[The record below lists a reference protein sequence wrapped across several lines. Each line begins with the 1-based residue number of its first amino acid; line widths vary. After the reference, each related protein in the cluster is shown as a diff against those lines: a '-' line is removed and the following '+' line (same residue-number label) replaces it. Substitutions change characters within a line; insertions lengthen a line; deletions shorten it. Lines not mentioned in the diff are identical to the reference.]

1 MVMPFYWVGPWADPY
16 FTSPARI
23 EGYLFLSLHLIILA
37 FVLYRWR
44 DDFRRLGGK
53 GIFLLL
59 GLVLAAALLSNACK
73 FHPANEDAVLVPASP
88 DLPLL
93 AGLPTLLAA
102 SLLGAGPATLVA
114 LMGGMVRGLFESHLI
129 LRPFEIAVFGLLV
142 GFLIRQDYVG
152 RLFSIL
158 RQPIV
163 ASLLAALLAWTI
175 FFWSFY
181 VYAAGPFLYVFIS
194 SFAAAIGY
202 LPFILL
208 EGLIA
213 GLVVQALLL
222 LFPRL
227 KPVIEAQRTPPYGYS
242 LNRRLLFFVVPLIL
256 AFILALF
263 YVVNVQAIQVATGQT
278 ITQMA
283 RDAQNMATE
292 RIPIFLLYGQATLQG
307 LARNEDLQSESYEV
321 RQDRLEKDGRS
332 SAFFRQLFL
341 LDNNLVLLNIYPE
354 APPEGLTLSSEEVA
368 GIVKIIGGEAASQR
382 TSAYPLPTGD
392 LVISFIERLEDEATG
407 EPRGILVGR
416 SDMGESNPT
425 MRGILAGLQPA
436 TGEGLGFV
444 VDERGYIIAH
454 PDQRVLLSSWTAEG
468 SRLPSSDSF
477 PGEAY
482 QHTAENGETRLIYH
496 MPVIGQPWSVVIM
509 VPYEVVMDLA
519 VEISVPLLIL
529 LALMT
534 LAVTALILLVISH
547 LTRPLQMLAE
557 ASGQIARGDLTA
569 QVKVGGEDEVGRL
582 GAAFEQM
589 RVKLKESF
597 EAIERERGRLKA
609 ILDSTTDAILVTDSR
624 GHLILANPAAEHAF
638 GIKAA
643 EVVTRPLA
651 QAIAN
656 EPLEQLFTQPAGD
669 QEALVEEIPLSDGR
683 ILYAS
688 AATIADGDG
697 RAIGRVAVMRDITA
711 LKELD
716 AMKDEFVATVSHD
729 LRSPLTFM
737 RGYVTMI
744 PTAGD
749 LNEKQ
754 QDFVG
759 RILRGIDQMS
769 ELIDDLLSIGRI
781 EAGVGIEMVPCEVSI
796 LVRMVVAELSGRAEA
811 KNLKLQLELP
821 PTLPLIVGDGALIK
835 RAVANLVDNAI
846 KYTPEGSVT
855 VRVRDR
861 DSYLVVSV
869 SDTGIGIA
877 LADQMRLF
885 EKFYRI
891 KRRDTIR
898 IKGTG
903 LGLAIVKSI
912 AERHNGKAWVESKLG
927 EGSTFHLALPKEQPE
942 RLSAL
947 RHAQDKQQG

>member
-1 MVMPFYWVGPWADPY
+1 MPFYWVGSWADPY
-16 FTSPARI
+16 FSLPVRTG
-23 EGYLFLSLHLIILA
+23 GYLFLSLHLIILA
-37 FVLYRWR
+37 FVLYRWQ
-44 DDFRRLGGK
+44 DDFRRLGCK
-53 GIFLLL
+53 GICLLL
-59 GLVLAAALLSNACK
+59 GLALAAALLSNACK
-73 FHPANEDAVLVPASP
+73 FHPASEDAVLVPARP

-114 LMGGMVRGLFESHLI
+114 FIGGMVRGLFESHLI

-142 GFLIRQDYVG
+142 GFLIRQDYAG

-181 VYAAGPFLYVFIS
+181 VYAAGPFLYVYIN
-194 SFAAAIGY
+194 SFAAATGY

-208 EGLIA
+208 EGLTA
-213 GLVVQALLL
+213 GLIVQALLL

-263 YVVNVQAIQVATGQT
+263 YVVNIRAIQMATGQT
-278 ITQMA
+278 IAQMA
-283 RDAQNMATE
+283 RDAQNMAEE

-307 LARNEDLQSESYEV
+307 LARNEDLQSESEEV

-341 LDNNLVLLNIYPE
+341 LDNDLALLNIYPE
-354 APPEGLTLSSEEVA
+354 SPPEGLTLSKEEVT
-368 GIVKIIGGEAASQR
+368 GIDKIIGGEAAVQR
-382 TSAYPLPTGD
+382 TPAYRLPAGD

-416 SDMGESNPT
+416 ADMGGSNPT

-436 TGEGLGFV
+436 TGQGLGFV

-454 PDQRVLLSSWTAEG
+454 PDQRFLLSSWTVEG
-468 SRLPSSDSF
+468 SRLPSSDSL
-477 PGEAY
+477 PGGAY
-482 QHTAENGETRLIYH
+482 QHTDEKGETRLIYH
-496 MPVIGQPWSVVIM
+496 KGAAGQPWSVVIM

-534 LAVTALILLVISH
+534 LAITALILLVISH
-547 LTRPLQMLAE
+547 LTQPLQMLAE
-557 ASGQIARGDLTA
+557 ASSQIAQGELTT
-569 QVKVGGEDEVGRL
+569 QVKVSGEDEVGRL

-609 ILDSTTDAILVTDSR
+609 ILDSTSDAILVTDSR
-624 GHLILANPAAEHAF
+624 GYLILANPAAEHAF
-638 GIKAA
+638 GIKDA
-643 EVVTRPLA
+643 EAVTRPLT

-656 EPLEQLFTQPAGD
+656 ESLGQLFTRPAGD
-669 QEALVEEIPLSDGR
+669 REAIVEEIPLPDGR
-683 ILYAS
+683 TLYAS
-688 AATIADGDG
+688 AAAITDGDG

-737 RGYVTMI
+737 RGYVDMI
-744 PTAGD
+744 STVGH

-754 QDFVG
+754 YEFVD
-759 RILRGIDQMS
+759 RILRGINQMA
-769 ELIDDLLSIGRI
+769 ELIDDLLDLGRI
-781 EAGVGIEMVPCEVSI
+781 EAGVGIKLASCAVGG
-796 LVRMVVAELSGRAEA
+796 LVRLVVADSLGRAEA

-821 PTLPLIVGDGALIK
+821 STLPPIVGDGALIK

-855 VRVRDR
+855 VRVRER

-877 LADQMRLF
+877 PADQIRLF

-912 AERHNGKAWVESKLG
+912 AEKHNGKAWVESKLG
-927 EGSTFHLALPKEQPE
+927 EGSTFYLALPKEQPE
-942 RLSAL
+942 RL
-947 RHAQDKQQG
+947 

>member
-1 MVMPFYWVGPWADPY
+1 
-16 FTSPARI
+16 
-23 EGYLFLSLHLIILA
+23 
-37 FVLYRWR
+37 
-44 DDFRRLGGK
+44 
-53 GIFLLL
+53 
-59 GLVLAAALLSNACK
+59 
-73 FHPANEDAVLVPASP
+73 
-88 DLPLL
+88 
-93 AGLPTLLAA
+93 GLPTLLAA

-114 LMGGMVRGLFESHLI
+114 FISGMVRGLFESHLI

-142 GFLIRQDYVG
+142 GFLIRQDYAG

-181 VYAAGPFLYVFIS
+181 VYAAGPFLSVFIS
-194 SFAAAIGY
+194 SFAAALGY

-213 GLVVQALLL
+213 GLVVQTVLL

-227 KPVIEAQRTPPYGYS
+227 KPVVEAQRTPPYGYS

-263 YVVNVQAIQVATGQT
+263 YVVNVRAIQVATGQT
-278 ITQMA
+278 IAQMA
-283 RDAQNMATE
+283 RDAQNMAEE
-292 RIPIFLLYGQATLQG
+292 RIPIFLLLYGQARLQG
-307 LARNEDLQSESYEV
+307 LARNEDLQSESDEV
-321 RQDRLEKDGRS
+321 RQNRLEKDGRS

-341 LDNNLVLLNIYPE
+341 LDNNLTLPPINIYPE
-354 APPEGLTLSSEEVA
+354 SPSEGLTLSKEEEA
-368 GIVKIIGGEAASQR
+368 GIDKIIGGEAASHR
-382 TSAYPLPTGD
+382 TPAYRLPAGE

-416 SDMGESNPT
+416 VDMGEGNPT
-425 MRGILAGLQPA
+425 MRGILNGLQPA

-444 VDERGYIIAH
+444 VDERGYVIAH
-454 PDQRVLLSSWTAEG
+454 PDQRFLLSSWTVEG
-468 SRLPSSDSF
+468 SRLPSSDSL

-482 QHTAENGETRLIYH
+482 QHTDENGETRLIYH
-496 MPVIGQPWSVVIM
+496 KGVAGQPWSVVIM

-534 LAVTALILLVISH
+534 LAITALILLVISH

-557 ASGQIARGDLTA
+557 ASSQIAQGDLAA
-569 QVKVGGEDEVGRL
+569 QVKVRGEDEVGRL

-609 ILDSTTDAILVTDSR
+609 ILDSTSDAILVTDSR

-638 GIKAA
+638 GIKDA
-643 EVVTRPLA
+643 EAVTRPLA

-656 EPLEQLFTQPAGD
+656 EPLGQLFTRPAGD
-669 QEALVEEIPLSDGR
+669 REAIVEEVPLPDGR
-683 ILYAS
+683 TLYAS
-688 AATIADGDG
+688 AATITDGDG

-737 RGYVTMI
+737 RGYVDMI
-744 PTAGD
+744 PTVGN

-754 QDFVG
+754 QEFVD
-759 RILRGIDQMS
+759 RILRGIDQMA
-769 ELIDDLLSIGRI
+769 ELIDDLLDIGRI
-781 EAGVGIEMVPCEVSI
+781 EAGVGIELAPCAVGG
-796 LVRMVVAELSGRAEA
+796 LVRVVVAESLGRAEA

-821 PTLPLIVGDGALIK
+821 LTLPPIIGDEALIK

-855 VRVRDR
+855 VRVRER

-877 LADQMRLF
+877 PADQIRLF

-912 AERHNGKAWVESKLG
+912 AERHHGKAWVESKLG
-927 EGSTFHLALPKEQPE
+927 EGSTFYLALPQEQPE
-942 RLSAL
+942 RL
-947 RHAQDKQQG
+947 

>member
-1 MVMPFYWVGPWADPY
+1 MPFYWVGPWAEPY
-16 FTSPARI
+16 FNPPVRI
-23 EGYLFLSLHLIILA
+23 EGYLFLGLYLIVLVL
-37 FVLYRWR
+37 VLYHGRT
-44 DDFRRLGGK
+44 DFRRLGWRGML
-53 GIFLLL
+53 LLL
-59 GLVLAAALLSNACK
+59 GLALTAVGLSSALK
-73 FHPANEDAVLVPASP
+73 FHPPGEEGALVPASP

-102 SLLGAGPATLVA
+102 SLLGTGPATLVA
-114 LMGGMVRGLFESHLI
+114 LLGGMVRGLWGSHL
-129 LRPFEIAVFGLLV
+129 LLQPFELAVFGFLV
-142 GFLIRQDYVG
+142 GFLIRQDYAG
-152 RLFSIL
+152 RLFSVL
-158 RQPIV
+158 RQPLI
-163 ASLLAALLAWTI
+163 AGLLAALLAWTLV
-175 FFWSFY
+175 FWSFY
-181 VYAAGPFLYVFIS
+181 IYTAGPTLYVFIS

-208 EGLIA
+208 ESLLA
-213 GLVVQALLL
+213 GCLVQLFLM
-222 LFPRL
+222 LFPRF
-227 KPVIEAQRTPPYGYS
+227 KPVIQARRTPPYGYS
-242 LNRRLLFFVVPLIL
+242 LNRRLLFFVIPLIL

-263 YVVNVQAIQVATGQT
+263 YVVNVQAIQVATEQT
-278 ITQMA
+278 IVQMA
-283 RDAQNMATE
+283 RDAQNMARE

-307 LARNEDLQSESYEV
+307 LARNEDLHSDNYQV

-341 LDNNLVLLNIYPE
+341 LDNNLTLLNVYPE
-354 APPEGLTLSSEEVA
+354 SLPEGLALSSEEVA
-368 GIVKIIGGEAASQR
+368 SIARILGGEATTQR
-382 TSAYPLPTGD
+382 TSAYRLPTGE
-392 LVISFIERLEDEATG
+392 LVISFIERLQDETTG

-416 SDMGESNPT
+416 ADLGENNPT

-454 PDQRVLLSSWTAEG
+454 PDPSFLLSSWKAEG
-468 SRLPSSDSF
+468 SRLPSSGSL
-477 PGEAY
+477 PGETY
-482 QHTAENGETRLIYH
+482 QYTDENGKTRLIYH
-496 MPVIGQPWSVVIM
+496 TRVLGQPWSVVIV

-519 VEISVPLLIL
+519 VKISVPLLIL

-534 LAVTALILLVISH
+534 LAVTALILSVISH
-547 LTRPLQMLAE
+547 LTRPLQVLAE

-582 GAAFEQM
+582 GMAFEQM
-589 RVKLKESF
+589 RVRLKESF

-609 ILDSTTDAILVTDSR
+609 ILDSTSDAILVTDSR
-624 GHLILANPAAEHAF
+624 GRLILANPAAEQTF
-638 GIKAA
+638 DIKAA
-643 EVVTRPLA
+643 EVVTYPLA
-651 QAIAN
+651 QVIAN
-656 EPLEQLFTQPAGD
+656 EPLVQLLTRPAED
-669 QEALVEEIPLSDGR
+669 RQTVVEEVFLPDGR
-683 ILYAS
+683 TLYAS

-697 RAIGRVAVMRDITA
+697 RTIGRVAVMRDITA

-737 RGYVTMI
+737 RGYATMI
-744 PTAGD
+744 PTIGP

-754 QDFVG
+754 REFVDKIIG
-759 RILRGIDQMS
+759 GIDQMS

-781 EAGVGIEMVPCEVSI
+781 EAGIGIEMAPCEVGN
-796 LVRMVVAELSGRAEA
+796 LVRTVVAELRGQAEA

-821 PTLPLIVGDGALIK
+821 PTLPPIVGDGALIK

-846 KYTPEGSVT
+846 KYTPQGSVT
-855 VRVRDR
+855 VRVREK

-877 LADQMRLF
+877 PADQMRLF

-891 KRRDTIR
+891 KRRDTLR

-927 EGSTFHLALPKEQPE
+927 EGSTFYLALPKEQPE
-942 RLSAL
+942 KA
-947 RHAQDKQQG
+947 

>member
-1 MVMPFYWVGPWADPY
+1 MPYYWMGSWKDPY
-16 FTSPARI
+16 FILPLRT
-23 EGYLFLSLHLIILA
+23 EGYLFLGLHLIVLA

-44 DDFRRLGGK
+44 DDFRRLGGG
-53 GIFLLL
+53 GIFLFG
-59 GLVLAAALLSNACK
+59 GLALAAALLSNAFK
-73 FHPANEDAVLVPASP
+73 FCPAGEDAVLVPARP

-102 SLLGAGPATLVA
+102 SLLGAGPATLIA
-114 LMGGMVRGLFESHLI
+114 FTGGMVRGLFESHLI
-129 LRPFEIAVFGLLV
+129 LRPFETALFGLLV
-142 GFLIRQDYVG
+142 GFLIRQAYAG
-152 RLFSIL
+152 RLFSVL

-163 ASLLAALLAWTI
+163 AGLLAAILAWTI

-181 VYAAGPFLYVFIS
+181 AYAQGSFLYVYIY
-194 SFAAAIGY
+194 SFAAAVGY
-202 LPFILL
+202 LPFTLL

-213 GLVVQALLL
+213 GLVVQTLLL
-222 LFPRL
+222 LWPRL
-227 KPVIEAQRTPPYGYS
+227 KPVIEARRTPPYGYS
-242 LNRRLLFFVVPLIL
+242 LNRRLLFFVLPLIL

-263 YVVNVQAIQVATGQT
+263 YVVNVQAIRVATEQT
-278 ITQMA
+278 TAQMS
-283 RDAQNMATE
+283 RDAQNMAEE
-292 RIPIFLLYGQATLQG
+292 RIPIFFLYGQAALQG
-307 LARNEDLQSESYEV
+307 LAQSEDLRNESYQV

-341 LDNNLVLLNIYPE
+341 LDNNLALLNVYPE
-354 APPEGLTLSSEEVA
+354 SLPEGLALSSEEVA
-368 GIVKIIGGEAASQR
+368 GLVKVTGGEAASQR
-382 TSAYPLPTGD
+382 TPAYRLPTGE
-392 LVISFIERLEDEATG
+392 LVISFIERLEDEVTG

-416 SDMGESNPT
+416 ADMGESNPT
-425 MRGILAGLQPA
+425 MRGVLAGLQPA

-454 PDQRVLLSSWTAEG
+454 PDQRLLLSPWTAEG
-468 SRLPSSDSF
+468 SRLLSSDSL

-482 QHTAENGETRLIYH
+482 QHTDEDGETRLIYH
-496 MPVIGQPWSVVIM
+496 MRVLGQPWAVVII

-519 VEISVPLLIL
+519 VEISGPLLIL

-547 LTRPLQMLAE
+547 LTRPLQVLAE
-557 ASGQIARGDLTA
+557 ASGQIAKGDLTA

-589 RVKLKESF
+589 RVRLKESF

-638 GIKAA
+638 GIRAA
-643 EVVTRPLA
+643 DVVTRPLD

-656 EPLEQLFTQPAGD
+656 EHLEQLFTRPTGD
-669 QEALVEEIPLSDGR
+669 RGAIVEEVPLPDGR

-688 AATIADGDG
+688 AAAIADGDG

-711 LKELD
+711 LKEVD

-737 RGYVTMI
+737 RGYLAML

-749 LNEKQ
+749 LSEKQ
-754 QDFVG
+754 QEFVDK
-759 RILRGIDQMS
+759 IIRGIDQMS
-769 ELIDDLLSIGRI
+769 ELIDDLLDISRI
-781 EAGVGIEMVPCEVSI
+781 EAGVGIDMAPCEVDHVI
-796 LVRMVVAELSGRAEA
+796 KVVVAELRGRAEA

-821 PTLPLIVGDGALIK
+821 PTLPPIVGDEALIK
-835 RAVANLVDNAI
+835 RAVTNLVDNAI

-855 VRVRDR
+855 VRVRER

-869 SDTGIGIA
+869 NDTGIGIA
-877 LADQMRLF
+877 PADQIRLF

-903 LGLAIVKSI
+903 MGLAIVKSI
-912 AERHNGKAWVESKLG
+912 AERHHGKAWVESKLG
-927 EGSTFHLALPKEQPE
+927 EGSTFHLALPKEQPG
-942 RLSAL
+942 RS
-947 RHAQDKQQG
+947 

>member
-1 MVMPFYWVGPWADPY
+1 MPFYWLGSWADPY
-16 FTSPARI
+16 FTLPVRT

-44 DDFRRLGGK
+44 DDFRRLGGR
-53 GIFLLL
+53 GTFLLL
-59 GLVLAAALLSNACK
+59 GLVLATALLSNAFK
-73 FHPANEDAVLVPASP
+73 FHPVSEDAVLVPARP

-102 SLLGAGPATLVA
+102 SLLGASPATLVA
-114 LMGGMVRGLFESHLI
+114 FIGGMVRGLFESHLI

-142 GFLIRQDYVG
+142 GFLIRQDYAG

-181 VYAAGPFLYVFIS
+181 IYAAGPLLSVFIS

-213 GLVVQALLL
+213 GLIVQALLL
-222 LFPRL
+222 FFPRL

-263 YVVNVQAIQVATGQT
+263 YVVTVRATQVATAQT

-283 RDAQNMATE
+283 RDAQNMAEE

-307 LARNEDLQSESYEV
+307 LARNKDLQSESYEV
-321 RQDRLEKDGRS
+321 RQDRLEEDGRS

-341 LDNNLVLLNIYPE
+341 LDNNLALFNIYPE
-354 APPEGLTLSSEEVA
+354 SPPEGLTLSSEELA
-368 GIVKIIGGEAASQR
+368 SMVKMTGGEAASQR
-382 TSAYPLPTGD
+382 TPAHRLPTGD
-392 LVISFIERLEDEATG
+392 LVISFIERLEDEAMG

-416 SDMGESNPT
+416 AVMGEGNPT

-444 VDERGYIIAH
+444 VDGRGYIIAH
-454 PDQRVLLSSWTAEG
+454 PDQRLLLSSWTVEG
-468 SRLPSSDSF
+468 SMLPSSDSF
-477 PGEAY
+477 PGKAY
-482 QHTAENGETRLIYH
+482 QHTDENGETYLIYH
-496 MPVIGQPWSVVIM
+496 TPVLGQPWSVVIM

-534 LAVTALILLVISH
+534 LTVTALILLVISH

-557 ASGQIARGDLTA
+557 ASGQIATGDLTA
-569 QVKVGGEDEVGRL
+569 QVSVGGEDEVGRL

-624 GHLILANPAAEHAF
+624 GHLILANPAAEHTF
-638 GIKAA
+638 GFKASETVA
-643 EVVTRPLA
+643 RPLA
-651 QAIAN
+651 QVIVN
-656 EPLEQLFTQPAGD
+656 ESLEQLFTKPVQGQQAII
-669 QEALVEEIPLSDGR
+669 QEVPLSDGR
-683 ILYAS
+683 TLYAS
-688 AATIADGDG
+688 VATIADGDG

-711 LKELD
+711 LKELE
-716 AMKDEFVATVSHD
+716 AMRDEFVATVSHD

-737 RGYVTMI
+737 RGYVAMI

-754 QDFVG
+754 QEFVA

-769 ELIDDLLSIGRI
+769 ELIDDLLDIGRI
-781 EAGVGIEMVPCEVSI
+781 EAGVGVEMAPCAVGV
-796 LVRMVVAELSGRAEA
+796 LARMVVADSQGRAEA
-811 KNLKLQLELP
+811 KNLKLRLELP
-821 PTLPLIVGDGALIK
+821 PTLSPIIGDEALIK

-855 VRVRDR
+855 VRVTERDN
-861 DSYLVVSV
+861 YLVVSV

-877 LADQMRLF
+877 PADQIRLF

-912 AERHNGKAWVESKLG
+912 VEKHNGKVWVESKLG
-927 EGSTFHLALPKEQPE
+927 EGSTFHLVLPKGQPE
-942 RLSAL
+942 RL
-947 RHAQDKQQG
+947 

>member
-1 MVMPFYWVGPWADPY
+1 MPFYWVGPWADPG
-16 FTSPARI
+16 FAPPVRT

-44 DDFRRLGGK
+44 GDFRRLGAK
-53 GIFLLL
+53 GLLLLL
-59 GLVLAAALLSNACK
+59 GLALAAALLSNALQ
-73 FHPANEDAVLVPASP
+73 FHPPSEKAVLVPARP

-93 AGLPTLLAA
+93 AGLPILLAA
-102 SLLGAGPATLVA
+102 SLLGAGPATIVA
-114 LMGGMVRGLFESHLI
+114 LIGGMVRGLFESHLI
-129 LRPFEIAVFGLLV
+129 LRPFEIAVFGFLV
-142 GFLIRQDYVG
+142 GFLIRQDYAG
-152 RLFSIL
+152 RFFSIL
-158 RQPIV
+158 RQPLI

-181 VYAAGPFLYVFIS
+181 VYAAGPSLYVYIN

-213 GLVVQALLL
+213 GLLVQALLL

-227 KPVIEAQRTPPYGYS
+227 KPAIEAQRTPPYGYS

-263 YVVNVQAIQVATGQT
+263 YVVNVKATQVATGQT
-278 ITQMA
+278 IAQMA
-283 RDAQNMATE
+283 RDAQNMAEE

-307 LARNEDLQSESYEV
+307 LARNEDLRSESYEA
-321 RQDRLEKDGRS
+321 RQNRLEKDGRS

-341 LDNNLVLLNIYPE
+341 LDNNLALLNVYPE
-354 APPEGLTLSSEEVA
+354 SPPEGLALSSEEVA
-368 GIVKIIGGEAASQR
+368 SIAKILGGEAASQR
-382 TSAYPLPTGD
+382 TPAYRLPTGD

-407 EPRGILVGR
+407 EPRGLLVGR
-416 SDMGESNPT
+416 ADMGESNPT

-436 TGEGLGFV
+436 AGEGLGFV

-454 PDQRVLLSSWTAEG
+454 PDPRLLLSSWTVEG
-468 SRLPSSDSF
+468 SRLPSSDSL

-496 MPVIGQPWSVVIM
+496 RRVAGQPWSVVIM

-519 VEISVPLLIL
+519 VKISVPLLIL

-557 ASGQIARGDLTA
+557 ASGQIASGELTA

-589 RVKLKESF
+589 RVRLKESF

-624 GHLILANPAAEHAF
+624 GHLILANPAAEQAF
-638 GIKAA
+638 GIKAT
-643 EVVTRPLA
+643 EVVTHPPLA

-656 EPLEQLFTQPAGD
+656 EHLEQLFTRLAGD
-669 QEALVEEIPLSDGR
+669 REAIVEEIPLPDGR
-683 ILYAS
+683 TLYAS

-737 RGYVTMI
+737 RGYATMI
-744 PTAGD
+744 PIIGG

-754 QDFVG
+754 REFVDKIIG
-759 RILRGIDQMS
+759 GIDQMS
-769 ELIDDLLSIGRI
+769 ELIDDLLSIGQI
-781 EAGVGIEMVPCEVSI
+781 EAGIGIEMAPCEVGS
-796 LVRMVVAELSGRAEA
+796 LVRTVVAELSGLAEA
-811 KNLKLQLELP
+811 KNLKLQVELP
-821 PTLPLIVGDGALIK
+821 PNLPPIVGDGALLK
-835 RAVANLVDNAI
+835 RAVSNLVDNAI
-846 KYTPEGSVT
+846 KYTSEGSVT
-855 VRVRDR
+855 VRVRER
-861 DSYLVVSV
+861 DSFLVVSV

-877 LADQMRLF
+877 PADQIRLF

-942 RLSAL
+942 RS
-947 RHAQDKQQG
+947 

>member
-1 MVMPFYWVGPWADPY
+1 PWADPY
-16 FTSPARI
+16 FTSPVRT

-73 FHPANEDAVLVPASP
+73 FHPTNEDAVLVPARP

-114 LMGGMVRGLFESHLI
+114 FIGGMVRGLFESHLI

-142 GFLIRQDYVG
+142 GFLIRQDYAG

-181 VYAAGPFLYVFIS
+181 VYAAGPFLSVFIS

-283 RDAQNMATE
+283 RDAQNMAEE

-307 LARNEDLQSESYEV
+307 LARNEDLRSESYEV

-341 LDNNLVLLNIYPE
+341 LDNNLALLNIYPE
-354 APPEGLTLSSEEVA
+354 SPPEGLTLSSEEVA

-382 TSAYPLPTGD
+382 TSAYRLPTGD

-416 SDMGESNPT
+416 ADMGESNPT

-454 PDQRVLLSSWTAEG
+454 PDPGVLLSSWTVEG

-482 QHTAENGETRLIYH
+482 QHTDENGETHLIYH
-496 MPVIGQPWSVVIM
+496 MPVLGQPWSVVIM

-569 QVKVGGEDEVGRL
+569 QVKV
-582 GAAFEQM
+582 
-589 RVKLKESF
+589 
-597 EAIERERGRLKA
+597 
-609 ILDSTTDAILVTDSR
+609 
-624 GHLILANPAAEHAF
+624 
-638 GIKAA
+638 
-643 EVVTRPLA
+643 
-651 QAIAN
+651 
-656 EPLEQLFTQPAGD
+656 
-669 QEALVEEIPLSDGR
+669 
-683 ILYAS
+683 
-688 AATIADGDG
+688 
-697 RAIGRVAVMRDITA
+697 
-711 LKELD
+711 
-716 AMKDEFVATVSHD
+716 
-729 LRSPLTFM
+729 
-737 RGYVTMI
+737 
-744 PTAGD
+744 
-749 LNEKQ
+749 
-754 QDFVG
+754 
-759 RILRGIDQMS
+759 
-769 ELIDDLLSIGRI
+769 
-781 EAGVGIEMVPCEVSI
+781 
-796 LVRMVVAELSGRAEA
+796 
-811 KNLKLQLELP
+811 
-821 PTLPLIVGDGALIK
+821 
-835 RAVANLVDNAI
+835 
-846 KYTPEGSVT
+846 
-855 VRVRDR
+855 
-861 DSYLVVSV
+861 
-869 SDTGIGIA
+869 
-877 LADQMRLF
+877 
-885 EKFYRI
+885 
-891 KRRDTIR
+891 
-898 IKGTG
+898 
-903 LGLAIVKSI
+903 
-912 AERHNGKAWVESKLG
+912 
-927 EGSTFHLALPKEQPE
+927 
-942 RLSAL
+942 
-947 RHAQDKQQG
+947 

>member
-1 MVMPFYWVGPWADPY
+1 MPFHWVGSWADPY
-16 FTSPARI
+16 FTSPVRT

-44 DDFRRLGGK
+44 NDFLRLGCK

-59 GLVLAAALLSNACK
+59 GLFLAAALLSNALK
-73 FHPANEDAVLVPASP
+73 FHPASEDAVLVPARP

-114 LMGGMVRGLFESHLI
+114 FIGGMVRGLFESHLI

-142 GFLIRQDYVG
+142 GFLIRQDYAG

-181 VYAAGPFLYVFIS
+181 VYAAGPFLHVFIS

-213 GLVVQALLL
+213 GLVVQAWLS

-227 KPVIEAQRTPPYGYS
+227 KPVVEAQRTPPYGYS

-263 YVVNVQAIQVATGQT
+263 YVINVKAIQVATGQ
-278 ITQMA
+278 IIAQMA
-283 RDAQNMATE
+283 RDAQNMAKE
-292 RIPIFLLYGQATLQG
+292 RIPIFLLSGQATLQG
-307 LARNEDLQSESYEV
+307 LARSEDLQSESYEV
-321 RQDRLEKDGRS
+321 RQNRLEKDGRS

-341 LDNNLVLLNIYPE
+341 LDNNLTLLNIYPE
-354 APPEGLTLSSEEVA
+354 SPPEEFTPSSEEVA
-368 GIVKIIGGEAASQR
+368 SIIKMTGGEAASQR
-382 TSAYPLPTGD
+382 TPAHRLPTGD

-407 EPRGILVGR
+407 EPRGILMGR
-416 SDMGESNPT
+416 ADMGENNPAL
-425 MRGILAGLQPA
+425 RGILAALQPA
-436 TGEGLGFV
+436 TGEGFGFV
-444 VDERGYIIAH
+444 VDEQGYIIAH
-454 PDQRVLLSSWTAEG
+454 PDQRLLLSPWTVEG
-468 SRLPSSDSF
+468 SRLPSSDSL

-482 QHTAENGETRLIYH
+482 QHTDENGETRLIYH
-496 MPVIGQPWSVVIM
+496 MGVAGQPWSVVIM

-519 VEISVPLLIL
+519 VEISVPLLVL
-529 LALMT
+529 LGLMT
-534 LAVTALILLVISH
+534 LAVTALILLAISH
-547 LTRPLQMLAE
+547 LTRPLQVLAE
-557 ASGQIARGDLTA
+557 ASGQIAQGDLTA
-569 QVKVGGEDEVGRL
+569 QVKVDGEDEVGQL

-589 RVKLKESF
+589 RVRLKESF
-597 EAIERERGRLKA
+597 EAVERERGRLKA

-624 GHLILANPAAEHAF
+624 GHLILANPAAEHTF
-638 GIKAA
+638 GFRASEA
-643 EVVTRPLA
+643 VARPLA
-651 QAIAN
+651 QVIVN
-656 EPLEQLFTQPAGD
+656 ESLEQLFTKPVQG
-669 QEALVEEIPLSDGR
+669 QEAVIEEVPLSDGR
-683 ILYAS
+683 TLYAS
-688 AATIADGDG
+688 AATITDGDG

-749 LNEKQ
+749 LSEKQ
-754 QDFVG
+754 QEFVDK
-759 RILRGIDQMS
+759 ILRGVDQMS
-769 ELIDDLLSIGRI
+769 ELIDDLLDIGRI
-781 EAGVGIEMVPCEVSI
+781 EAGVGIEMALCEVGI
-796 LVRMVVAELSGRAEA
+796 LVRMVMVELSGRAEA
-811 KNLKLQLELP
+811 KNLRLRLELP
-821 PTLPLIVGDGALIK
+821 PTLPPITGDEALIK

-855 VRVRDR
+855 VRVRER

-877 LADQMRLF
+877 PPDQLRLF

-912 AERHNGKAWVESKLG
+912 AERHNGKVWVESKLG
-927 EGSTFHLALPKEQPE
+927 EGSTFHLALPIEQPE
-942 RLSAL
+942 RA
-947 RHAQDKQQG
+947 

>member
-1 MVMPFYWVGPWADPY
+1 MPYYWMGSWKDPY
-16 FTSPARI
+16 FTLPPRT

-44 DDFRRLGGK
+44 EDFRRLGGR
-53 GIFLLL
+53 GIFLFL
-59 GLVLAAALLSNACK
+59 GLALAAALLSNACK
-73 FHPANEDAVLVPASP
+73 FHPASEDAVLVPARP

-93 AGLPTLLAA
+93 AGVPTLLAA

-114 LMGGMVRGLFESHLI
+114 FVGGMVRGLFESHLI

-142 GFLIRQDYVG
+142 GFLIRQDYAG
-152 RLFSIL
+152 RLFSTL
-158 RQPIV
+158 RQPLV

-181 VYAAGPFLYVFIS
+181 VYAAGSFLYVYID
-194 SFAAAIGY
+194 SFAAALGY
-202 LPFILL
+202 LPFTLL

-213 GLVVQALLL
+213 GLVVQTLLL
-222 LFPRL
+222 LFPKL
-227 KPVIEAQRTPPYGYS
+227 KPVIEARRTPPYGYS
-242 LNRRLLFFVVPLIL
+242 LNRRLLFFVLPLIL

-263 YVVNVQAIQVATGQT
+263 YVVNVQAIRVATDQT
-278 ITQMA
+278 IVQMA
-283 RDAQNMATE
+283 RDAQNMAEE
-292 RIPIFLLYGQATLQG
+292 RIPFFLLYGQATLQG
-307 LARNEDLQSESYEV
+307 VARNQDLQSESYQV

-341 LDNNLVLLNIYPE
+341 LDNNLALLNVYPE
-354 APPEGLTLSSEEVA
+354 SSPEGPSLSSEEVA
-368 GIVKIIGGEAASQR
+368 GLVKVTGGEATSQR
-382 TSAYPLPTGD
+382 TLAYRLPTGD

-416 SDMGESNPT
+416 ADMGESNPT
-425 MRGILAGLQPA
+425 MRSILTGLQPA
-436 TGEGLGFV
+436 TGGGLGFV

-454 PDQRVLLSSWTAEG
+454 PDQRLLLSPWTAEG
-468 SRLPSSDSF
+468 SRLPSSDSL
-477 PGEAY
+477 PGEVY
-482 QHTAENGETRLIYH
+482 QHTDKGGETRLICH
-496 MPVIGQPWSVVIM
+496 IRVLGQPWTVVIM
-509 VPYEVVMDLA
+509 VPYQVVMDLA
-519 VEISVPLLIL
+519 VKISGPLLIL
-529 LALMT
+529 LGLMT

-547 LTRPLQMLAE
+547 LTRPLQVLAE

-569 QVKVGGEDEVGRL
+569 QVRVDGEDEVGRL

-589 RVKLKESF
+589 RVRLKESF

-638 GIKAA
+638 GIRATDA
-643 EVVTRPLA
+643 VTRPLA

-656 EPLEQLFTQPAGD
+656 EHLEQLFTRPAGNR
-669 QEALVEEIPLSDGR
+669 EAIVEEVSLSDGR
-683 ILYAS
+683 TLYAS
-688 AATIADGDG
+688 AATITDGDG
-697 RAIGRVAVMRDITA
+697 RATGRVAVMRDITA
-711 LKELD
+711 LKEVD

-737 RGYVTMI
+737 RGYVAMI

-749 LNEKQ
+749 LSGKQ
-754 QDFVG
+754 REFVDK
-759 RILRGIDQMS
+759 IIKGIDQMS
-769 ELIDDLLSIGRI
+769 ELIDDLLDIGRI
-781 EAGVGIEMVPCEVSI
+781 EAGVGIEMAPCE
-796 LVRMVVAELSGRAEA
+796 LGNLTRMVVMELRGRAEA

-821 PTLPLIVGDGALIK
+821 PTLPPIVGDEALIK

-855 VRVRDR
+855 MRVRER

-877 LADQMRLF
+877 PADQMRLF

-912 AERHNGKAWVESKLG
+912 AERHHGKVWVESKLG
-927 EGSTFHLALPKEQPE
+927 EGSTFHLALPKEQPG
-942 RLSAL
+942 RS
-947 RHAQDKQQG
+947 

>member
-1 MVMPFYWVGPWADPY
+1 LGLY
-16 FTSPARI
+16 
-23 EGYLFLSLHLIILA
+23 LIILA

-44 DDFRRLGGK
+44 NDFLRLGGK

-59 GLVLAAALLSNACK
+59 ALILAAVLLSNAFK
-73 FHPANEDAVLVPASP
+73 FHSTSEGAVRVPARP

-114 LMGGMVRGLFESHLI
+114 FVSGMVRGLFESHLI

-142 GFLIRQDYVG
+142 GFLIRQDYAG

-181 VYAAGPFLYVFIS
+181 VYAAGPFLPVFIS
-194 SFAAAIGY
+194 SFAAALGY

-208 EGLIA
+208 ESLIA

-222 LFPRL
+222 LFPSL
-227 KPVIEAQRTPPYGYS
+227 TPVIKAQRTPPYGYS
-242 LNRRLLFFVVPLIL
+242 LNRRLLFFIVPLIL
-256 AFILALF
+256 AFILTLF
-263 YVVNVQAIQVATGQT
+263 YVVNVRAIQMATGQT
-278 ITQMA
+278 IAQMA
-283 RDAQNMATE
+283 RDAQNMAEE

-307 LARNEDLQSESYEV
+307 LARNEDLQSGDYEV
-321 RQDRLEKDGRS
+321 RQNRLEKDGRS

-341 LDNNLVLLNIYPE
+341 LDNSLALLNVYPE
-354 APPEGLTLSSEEVA
+354 SPPEGLALSSEEVA
-368 GIVKIIGGEAASQR
+368 IISKMTGGEAALQR
-382 TSAYPLPTGD
+382 TPAYRLPTGD

-407 EPRGILVGR
+407 APRGILVGR
-416 SDMGESNPT
+416 ADMGESNPT

-436 TGEGLGFV
+436 MGEGLGFV

-454 PDQRVLLSSWTAEG
+454 PDPKVLLSSWAVKG

-477 PGEAY
+477 PGEAHR
-482 QHTAENGETRLIYH
+482 HTDENGETRLIYH
-496 MPVIGQPWSVVIM
+496 MRVLGQPWSVVIM
-509 VPYEVVMDLA
+509 IPYEVVIDLA

-547 LTRPLQMLAE
+547 LTRPLQALAE
-557 ASGQIARGDLTA
+557 ASGRIAQGHLAASVD
-569 QVKVGGEDEVGRL
+569 VGGEDEVGRL

-609 ILDSTTDAILVTDSR
+609 ILDSTTDAILVTDR
-624 GHLILANPAAEHAF
+624 QGHLILANPAAEHAF
-638 GIKAA
+638 GIRDA
-643 EVVTRPLA
+643 EAVTRPLA
-651 QAIAN
+651 QAVSN
-656 EPLEQLFTQPAGD
+656 ESLEQLFTRPTGNR
-669 QEALVEEIPLSDGR
+669 EAIVEEIPLPDGR
-683 ILYAS
+683 TLYAS
-688 AATIADGDG
+688 AATITDGDG

-737 RGYVTMI
+737 RGYVDMI

-754 QDFVG
+754 QEFVV
-759 RILRGIDQMS
+759 RIVRGIDQMA
-769 ELIDDLLSIGRI
+769 ELIDDLLDIGRI
-781 EAGVGIEMVPCEVSI
+781 EAGVGIEMAPCAVGSLAKI
-796 LVRMVVAELSGRAEA
+796 VVAESLDRAKA
-811 KNLKLQLELP
+811 KNLKLRLELP
-821 PTLPLIVGDGALIK
+821 PTLPPIIGDEALIK
-835 RAVANLVDNAI
+835 RAMANLVDNAI

-855 VRVRDR
+855 VRVREA

-877 LADQMRLF
+877 PADRMRLF
-885 EKFYRI
+885 EKFYRV

-912 AERHNGKAWVESKLG
+912 IERHNGKTWVESKLG
-927 EGSTFHLALPKEQPE
+927 EGSTFHLALPKEQ
-942 RLSAL
+942 LGHL
-947 RHAQDKQQG
+947 

>member
-1 MVMPFYWVGPWADPY
+1 MPFYWVGPWADPY
-16 FTSPARI
+16 FTLPVRT
-23 EGYLFLSLHLIILA
+23 EWYLFLSLHLIILA

-44 DDFRRLGGK
+44 GDFRRLGGK

-73 FHPANEDAVLVPASP
+73 FHPTSEDAVLVPARP

-114 LMGGMVRGLFESHLI
+114 FIGGMVRGLFENHLI

-142 GFLIRQDYVG
+142 GFLIRQDYAG

-181 VYAAGPFLYVFIS
+181 VYAAGPFLSVFIS
-194 SFAAAIGY
+194 SFAAALGY

-222 LFPRL
+222 LLPRL
-227 KPVIEAQRTPPYGYS
+227 KPVVEAQQTPPYGYS

-263 YVVNVQAIQVATGQT
+263 YVVNVKAIQVATGQ
-278 ITQMA
+278 ITAQMA
-283 RDAQNMATE
+283 RDAQNMAEE

-307 LARNEDLQSESYEV
+307 LARSEDLQSESYQV

-341 LDNNLVLLNIYPE
+341 LDNNLALLNIYPE
-354 APPEGLTLSSEEVA
+354 SPPEGLTLSSEEVA
-368 GIVKIIGGEAASQR
+368 GIVKMTGGEAASQR
-382 TSAYPLPTGD
+382 TPAYRLPMGD

-416 SDMGESNPT
+416 ADMGESNPT

-436 TGEGLGFV
+436 AGEGLGFV

-454 PDQRVLLSSWTAEG
+454 PDQGVLLSSWMVEG
-468 SRLPSSDSF
+468 SRLPSSDSL

-482 QHTAENGETRLIYH
+482 QHTDENGETRLIYH
-496 MPVIGQPWSVVIM
+496 MPVLGQPWSVVIM

-519 VEISVPLLIL
+519 VEISVPLLIF

-547 LTRPLQMLAE
+547 LTRPLQVLAE
-557 ASGQIARGDLTA
+557 ASSQIARGDLTA
-569 QVKVGGEDEVGRL
+569 QVKVGGEDEVGQL

-589 RVKLKESF
+589 RVRLKESF

-624 GHLILANPAAEHAF
+624 GHLMLANPAAEHAF
-638 GIKAA
+638 GIKTADA
-643 EVVTRPLA
+643 VTRPLA

-656 EPLEQLFTQPAGD
+656 EPLEQLFTRPAGD
-669 QEALVEEIPLSDGR
+669 REAIVEEIPLPDGR

-688 AATIADGDG
+688 AATIADSDG

-744 PTAGD
+744 STAGD

-754 QDFVG
+754 QEFVDK
-759 RILRGIDQMS
+759 IIRGVDQMS
-769 ELIDDLLSIGRI
+769 ELIDDLLDIGRI
-781 EAGVGIEMVPCEVSI
+781 EAGVGIEMAPCEMSS

-855 VRVRDR
+855 VRVRER

-877 LADQMRLF
+877 PADQMRLF

-927 EGSTFHLALPKEQPE
+927 KGSTFHLALPKEQPG
-942 RLSAL
+942 RS
-947 RHAQDKQQG
+947 

>member
-1 MVMPFYWVGPWADPY
+1 MPFYWVGPWADPY
-16 FTSPARI
+16 FTLPVRT
-23 EGYLFLSLHLIILA
+23 EWYLFLSLHLIILA

-44 DDFRRLGGK
+44 GDFLRLGGK

-73 FHPANEDAVLVPASP
+73 FHPTSEDAVLVPARP

-114 LMGGMVRGLFESHLI
+114 FIGGMVRGLFESHLV
-129 LRPFEIAVFGLLV
+129 LRPFEIAIFGLLV
-142 GFLIRQDYVG
+142 GFLIRQDYAG
-152 RLFSIL
+152 RLFSML

-181 VYAAGPFLYVFIS
+181 VYAAGPFLSVFIS
-194 SFAAAIGY
+194 SFAAALGY

-213 GLVVQALLL
+213 GLVVQALLS

-227 KPVIEAQRTPPYGYS
+227 RPVVGAQRTPPYGYS
-242 LNRRLLFFVVPLIL
+242 LNRHLLFFVAPLIL

-263 YVVNVQAIQVATGQT
+263 YVVNVRAMQVATAQT

-283 RDAQNMATE
+283 RDAQNMAEE

-307 LARNEDLQSESYEV
+307 LARSEDLQSESYEV

-341 LDNNLVLLNIYPE
+341 LDNNLALLNIYPE
-354 APPEGLTLSSEEVA
+354 SPPEGLTLSSEEVA
-368 GIVKIIGGEAASQR
+368 SVVKMTGGEAASQR
-382 TSAYPLPTGD
+382 TPAYRLPTGD

-407 EPRGILVGR
+407 ESRGILVGR
-416 SDMGESNPT
+416 AAMGEGNPT

-436 TGEGLGFV
+436 TGGGLGFV

-454 PDQRVLLSSWTAEG
+454 PDQRLLLSSWMAEG
-468 SRLPSSDSF
+468 SRLSSSDSL

-482 QHTAENGETRLIYH
+482 QHTDENGETRLIYH
-496 MPVIGQPWSVVIM
+496 MPVLGQPWSVVIM

-529 LALMT
+529 LALMS

-547 LTRPLQMLAE
+547 LTRPLQTLAE
-557 ASGQIARGDLTA
+557 ASGQIAQGDLTA
-569 QVKVGGEDEVGRL
+569 QVNVRGEDEVGRL

-609 ILDSTTDAILVTDSR
+609 ILDSTTDAILVTDSQS
-624 GHLILANPAAEHAF
+624 HLILANPAAEHAF

-643 EVVTRPLA
+643 EAVTRPLA

-656 EPLEQLFTQPAGD
+656 EPLEQLFNRPAED
-669 QEALVEEIPLSDGR
+669 REALVEEIPLPDER

-688 AATIADGDG
+688 VATIADGDG
-697 RAIGRVAVMRDITA
+697 QAIGRVAVMRDITA

-737 RGYVTMI
+737 HGYVTMI
-744 PTAGD
+744 PAAGD

-754 QDFVG
+754 QEFVD
-759 RILRGIDQMS
+759 RIIRGIHQMS
-769 ELIDDLLSIGRI
+769 ELIDDLLDIGRI
-781 EAGVGIEMVPCEVSI
+781 EAGVGIEMAPCKMSS
-796 LVRMVVAELSGRAEA
+796 LVGMVVAELSGRAEA

-835 RAVANLVDNAI
+835 RAVFNLVDNAI

-855 VRVRDR
+855 VRVRER

-877 LADQMRLF
+877 PADQIRLF

-912 AERHNGKAWVESKLG
+912 AERHNGKVWVESKLG
-927 EGSTFHLALPKEQPE
+927 EGSTFHLVLPKEQPE
-942 RLSAL
+942 RS
-947 RHAQDKQQG
+947 

>member
-1 MVMPFYWVGPWADPY
+1 MPFYWMGPWADPY
-16 FTSPARI
+16 FIPPVRT
-23 EGYLFLSLHLIILA
+23 EGYLFLSLHLLILS

-44 DDFRRLGGK
+44 HDFRRLGCRGV
-53 GIFLLL
+53 FLLL
-59 GLVLAAALLSNACK
+59 GLVLAAALLGNACK
-73 FHPANEDAVLVPASP
+73 FHPTSEDAVWVPARP

-114 LMGGMVRGLFESHLI
+114 FIGGMVRGLFESHLI
-129 LRPFEIAVFGLLV
+129 LRPFEMAVFGLLV
-142 GFLIRQDYVG
+142 GFLIRQDYAG

-181 VYAAGPFLYVFIS
+181 VYAAGPSLYVYIN
-194 SFAAAIGY
+194 SFAAATGY
-202 LPFILL
+202 LPFILI

-222 LFPRL
+222 PFPRL

-263 YVVNVQAIQVATGQT
+263 YVVNVKAIQVATGQT
-278 ITQMA
+278 IAQMA
-283 RDAQNMATE
+283 RDAQNMAEE
-292 RIPIFLLYGQATLQG
+292 RIPIFLLSGQGTLQG
-307 LARNEDLQSESYEV
+307 LARNQDLQSESYQV
-321 RQDRLEKDGRS
+321 RQDRLDEDGRS

-341 LDNNLVLLNIYPE
+341 LDNNLALLNVYPE
-354 APPEGLTLSSEEVA
+354 SPPEGLALSSEEVA
-368 GIVKIIGGEAASQR
+368 SIFKIIGGEAASQR
-382 TSAYPLPTGD
+382 TPAYRLPTGD
-392 LVISFIERLEDEATG
+392 LVISFLERLEGEAMG
-407 EPRGILVGR
+407 EPGGILVGR
-416 SDMGESNPT
+416 ADMGESNPT

-436 TGEGLGFV
+436 TGEGFGFV
-444 VDERGYIIAH
+444 VDERGYIVAH
-454 PDQRVLLSSWTAEG
+454 PDRSLLLSSWTAEG
-468 SRLPSSDSF
+468 SRLPSSDSL

-482 QHTAENGETRLIYH
+482 QQTDENGKTRLIYH
-496 MPVIGQPWSVVIM
+496 MHVLGQPWSVVIM

-519 VEISVPLLIL
+519 VKISVPLLIL

-534 LAVTALILLVISH
+534 LAVTALILLIISH
-547 LTRPLQMLAE
+547 LTRPLQVLAE
-557 ASGQIARGDLTA
+557 ASGQIARGDLAA
-569 QVKVGGEDEVGRL
+569 QVNVGGEDEVGQL

-589 RVKLKESF
+589 RVRLKDSF

-624 GHLILANPAAEHAF
+624 GHLMLANPAAEHAF

-643 EVVTRPLA
+643 EVGMQPLA

-656 EPLEQLFTQPAGD
+656 EPLGQLFTRPAGD
-669 QEALVEEIPLSDGR
+669 QEAIVDEIPLPDGR

-688 AATIADGDG
+688 ATTIADGDG
-697 RAIGRVAVMRDITA
+697 RTIGRVAVMRDITA

-716 AMKDEFVATVSHD
+716 AMKDEFVSTVSHD

-744 PTAGD
+744 PAAGD
-749 LNEKQ
+749 LSDKQ
-754 QDFVG
+754 QEFVAK
-759 RILRGIDQMS
+759 ILKGIDQMS
-769 ELIDDLLSIGRI
+769 ELINDLLSIGRI
-781 EAGVGIEMVPCEVSI
+781 EAGVGIKMAPCEMGS

-811 KNLKLQLELP
+811 KNLELQLEIPRTLP
-821 PTLPLIVGDGALIK
+821 PIVGDEALIK

-846 KYTPEGSVT
+846 KYTTEGSVT
-855 VRVRDR
+855 VRVRER

-877 LADQMRLF
+877 PADQIRLF

-912 AERHNGKAWVESKLG
+912 AEKHNGKAWVESKLG
-927 EGSTFHLALPKEQPE
+927 VGSTFHLALPTEQPE
-942 RLSAL
+942 RLSAP
-947 RHAQDKQQG
+947 RHSLC

>member
-1 MVMPFYWVGPWADPY
+1 MSFYWVGPWKDPY
-16 FTSPARI
+16 FILPVRT
-23 EGYLFLSLHLIILA
+23 EGYLFAILYIIILV
-37 FVLYRWR
+37 FVFYHWR
-44 DDFRRLGGK
+44 GDFRRLGGK
-53 GIFLLL
+53 GCLLLL
-59 GLVLAAALLSNACK
+59 GLILATVLLSNAFK
-73 FHPANEDAVLVPASP
+73 LHPATDEAVLVPTRP

-93 AGLPTLLAA
+93 GGLSTLLAA

-114 LMGGMVRGLFESHLI
+114 LVGGAVRGLFESHLI
-129 LRPFEIAVFGLLV
+129 LRPFEIAIFGLLV
-142 GFLIRQDYVG
+142 GFLIRQSYAG

-158 RQPIV
+158 RQPII
-163 ASLLAALLAWTI
+163 ASLLAALLAWTV

-181 VYAAGPFLYVFIS
+181 VYAAGPAMYVYIS

-202 LPFILL
+202 LPFLLL

-213 GLVVQALLL
+213 GLIVQALLL
-222 LFPRL
+222 PFPRL
-227 KPVIEAQRTPPYGYS
+227 KPVIEAQQTPPYGYS

-263 YVVNVQAIQVATGQT
+263 YVVNVKAIQVATGQT
-278 ITQMA
+278 IAQMA
-283 RDAQNMATE
+283 RDAQNMAEE

-354 APPEGLTLSSEEVA
+354 SPPEGLALSSEEVA
-368 GIVKIIGGEAASQR
+368 SIIKIIGGEATSQR
-382 TSAYPLPTGD
+382 TSAYRLPTGE

-407 EPRGILVGR
+407 ELRGILVGR
-416 SDMGESNPT
+416 ADLGESNPT

-454 PDQRVLLSSWTAEG
+454 PDPSLLLSSWTAEG
-468 SRLPSSDSF
+468 SRLPSSDSL

-482 QHTAENGETRLIYH
+482 QHTDENGRTHLIYH
-496 MPVIGQPWSVVIM
+496 TRVLGQPWSVVIM

-519 VEISVPLLIL
+519 VNISVPLLIL

-534 LAVTALILLVISH
+534 LAVTTLILLIISH

-557 ASGQIARGDLTA
+557 ASGHIARGDLTA
-569 QVKVGGEDEVGRL
+569 QVKVSGEDEVGRL

-609 ILDSTTDAILVTDSR
+609 ILDSTTDAILVTDSQGR
-624 GHLILANPAAEHAF
+624 LILANPAAEHAF

-643 EVVTRPLA
+643 EVVTRPLR

-656 EPLEQLFTQPAGD
+656 ESLAQLFTRPAGD
-669 QEALVEEIPLSDGR
+669 QKAVVEEIPLPDGR
-683 ILYAS
+683 TLYAS
-688 AATIADGDG
+688 AATITDGDG
-697 RAIGRVAVMRDITA
+697 RTIGRVAVMRDITA

-744 PTAGD
+744 PTAGE

-754 QDFVG
+754 QEFVA

-781 EAGVGIEMVPCEVSI
+781 EAGVGIEMAPCEVGH

-821 PTLPLIVGDGALIK
+821 PDLPPIIGDETLIK

-855 VRVRDR
+855 VRVREK

-877 LADQMRLF
+877 PADQIRLF
-885 EKFYRI
+885 EKFYRV

-912 AERHNGKAWVESKLG
+912 AEKHNGKTWVESKLG
-927 EGSTFHLALPKEQPE
+927 EGSTFHLALPKEQPGSHKPE
-942 RLSAL
+942 RS
-947 RHAQDKQQG
+947 

>member
-1 MVMPFYWVGPWADPY
+1 
-16 FTSPARI
+16 
-23 EGYLFLSLHLIILA
+23 LSLYLIILT

-44 DDFRRLGGK
+44 DDFRRLGCK

-59 GLVLAAALLSNACK
+59 GLALAAALLSNAFK
-73 FHPANEDAVLVPASP
+73 FHLTSEDAVLVPARP

-93 AGLPTLLAA
+93 AGLPVLLAA

-114 LMGGMVRGLFESHLI
+114 FIGGMVRGLFESHLI

-142 GFLIRQDYVG
+142 GFLIRQDYAG

-181 VYAAGPFLYVFIS
+181 VYAAGPFLYVYINA
-194 SFAAAIGY
+194 FAAATSY

-263 YVVNVQAIQVATGQT
+263 YVVNVRAIQVATGQT
-278 ITQMA
+278 IAQMA
-283 RDAQNMATE
+283 RDAQNMAEE
-292 RIPIFLLYGQATLQG
+292 RIPIFLLLYGQARLQG
-307 LARNEDLQSESYEV
+307 LARNEDLQSESDEV
-321 RQDRLEKDGRS
+321 RQNRLEKDGRS

-341 LDNNLVLLNIYPE
+341 LDNNLTLPPINIYPE
-354 APPEGLTLSSEEVA
+354 SPSERLTLSKEEEA
-368 GIVKIIGGEAASQR
+368 GIDEIIGGEAASHR
-382 TSAYPLPTGD
+382 TPAYRLPAGE

-416 SDMGESNPT
+416 VDMGEGNPA

-454 PDQRVLLSSWTAEG
+454 PDQRFLLSSWTVEG
-468 SRLPSSDSF
+468 SRLPSSDSL

-482 QHTAENGETRLIYH
+482 QHTDENGETRLIYH
-496 MPVIGQPWSVVIM
+496 KGVAGHEHWSVVIM

-519 VEISVPLLIL
+519 VEISAPLLIL

-534 LAVTALILLVISH
+534 VAITALILLVISR

-557 ASGQIARGDLTA
+557 ASSQIAQGELTT
-569 QVKVGGEDEVGRL
+569 QVKVSGEDEVGRL

-609 ILDSTTDAILVTDSR
+609 ILDSTSDAILVTDSR

-638 GIKAA
+638 GIKDA
-643 EVVTRPLA
+643 EAVTRHLT

-656 EPLEQLFTQPAGD
+656 ESLGQLFTRPAGD
-669 QEALVEEIPLSDGR
+669 REAIVEEIPLPDGR
-683 ILYAS
+683 TLYAS
-688 AATIADGDG
+688 AAAITDGDG

-737 RGYVTMI
+737 RGYVDMI
-744 PTAGD
+744 PTVGH

-754 QDFVG
+754 QEFVDK
-759 RILRGIDQMS
+759 ILRGINQMA
-769 ELIDDLLSIGRI
+769 ELIDDLLDLGRI
-781 EAGVGIEMVPCEVSI
+781 EAGVGMELAPCAVGG
-796 LVRMVVAELSGRAEA
+796 LVRLVVADSLGRAEA

-821 PTLPLIVGDGALIK
+821 STLPPIIGDEALIK

-855 VRVRDR
+855 VRVRER

-877 LADQMRLF
+877 PADRIRLF

-912 AERHNGKAWVESKLG
+912 AEKHNGKVWVESKLG
-927 EGSTFHLALPKEQPE
+927 EGSTFYLVLPKEQPE
-942 RLSAL
+942 LL
-947 RHAQDKQQG
+947 

>member
-1 MVMPFYWVGPWADPY
+1 MPFYWVGPWADPY
-16 FTSPARI
+16 FTLPVRT
-23 EGYLFLSLHLIILA
+23 EWYLFLSLHLIILA

-44 DDFRRLGGK
+44 GDFRRLGGK

-73 FHPANEDAVLVPASP
+73 FHPTSEDAVLVPARP

-114 LMGGMVRGLFESHLI
+114 FIGGMVRGLFENHLI

-142 GFLIRQDYVG
+142 GFLIRQDYAG

-181 VYAAGPFLYVFIS
+181 VYAAGPFLSVFIS
-194 SFAAAIGY
+194 SFAAALGY

-222 LFPRL
+222 LLPRL
-227 KPVIEAQRTPPYGYS
+227 KPVVEAQQTPPYGYS

-263 YVVNVQAIQVATGQT
+263 YVVNVKAIQVATGQ
-278 ITQMA
+278 ITAQMA
-283 RDAQNMATE
+283 RDAQNMAEE

-307 LARNEDLQSESYEV
+307 LARSEDLQSESYQV

-341 LDNNLVLLNIYPE
+341 LDNNLALLNIYPE
-354 APPEGLTLSSEEVA
+354 SPPEGLTLSSEEVA
-368 GIVKIIGGEAASQR
+368 GIVKMTGGEAASQR
-382 TSAYPLPTGD
+382 TPAYRLPMGD

-416 SDMGESNPT
+416 ADMGESNPT

-436 TGEGLGFV
+436 AGEGLGFV

-454 PDQRVLLSSWTAEG
+454 PDQGVLLSSWMVEG
-468 SRLPSSDSF
+468 SRLPSSDSL

-482 QHTAENGETRLIYH
+482 QHTDENGETRLIYH
-496 MPVIGQPWSVVIM
+496 MPVLGQPWSVVIM

-519 VEISVPLLIL
+519 VEISVPLLIF

-547 LTRPLQMLAE
+547 LTRPLQVLAE
-557 ASGQIARGDLTA
+557 ASSQIARGDLTA
-569 QVKVGGEDEVGRL
+569 QVKVGGEDEVGQL

-589 RVKLKESF
+589 RVRLKESF

-624 GHLILANPAAEHAF
+624 GHLMLANPAAEHAF
-638 GIKAA
+638 GIKTADA
-643 EVVTRPLA
+643 VTRPLA

-656 EPLEQLFTQPAGD
+656 EPLEQLFTRPAGD
-669 QEALVEEIPLSDGR
+669 REALVEEIPLPDGR

-688 AATIADGDG
+688 AATIADSDG

-744 PTAGD
+744 STAGD

-754 QDFVG
+754 QEFVDK
-759 RILRGIDQMS
+759 IIRGVDQMS
-769 ELIDDLLSIGRI
+769 ELIDDLLDIGRI
-781 EAGVGIEMVPCEVSI
+781 EAGVGIEMAPCEMSS

-855 VRVRDR
+855 VRVRER

-877 LADQMRLF
+877 PADQMRLF

-927 EGSTFHLALPKEQPE
+927 KGSTFHLALPKEQPG
-942 RLSAL
+942 RS
-947 RHAQDKQQG
+947 

>member
-1 MVMPFYWVGPWADPY
+1 MPFYWVGSWKNPH
-16 FTSPARI
+16 FTSPLRI

-44 DDFRRLGGK
+44 NDFRRLGGR

-73 FHPANEDAVLVPASP
+73 FHPASEDAVLVPARP

-93 AGLPTLLAA
+93 AGLPILLAA

-114 LMGGMVRGLFESHLI
+114 FTGGMVRGLFESHLI

-142 GFLIRQDYVG
+142 GFLIRQDYAG

-175 FFWSFY
+175 SFWSFY
-181 VYAAGPFLYVFIS
+181 VYAAGPFLYVYIS
-194 SFAAAIGY
+194 SFAAATGY
-202 LPFILL
+202 LPFTLL

-213 GLVVQALLL
+213 GLIVQALLL

-263 YVVNVQAIQVATGQT
+263 YVVNVKAIQVATGQT
-278 ITQMA
+278 IAQMA
-283 RDAQNMATE
+283 RDAQNMAEE

-307 LARNEDLQSESYEV
+307 LARNEDLQSESYQV

-341 LDNNLVLLNIYPE
+341 LDNNLALLNIYPE
-354 APPEGLTLSSEEVA
+354 SPPEGLTLSSEEVA
-368 GIVKIIGGEAASQR
+368 SIVKIIGGEAASQR
-382 TSAYPLPTGD
+382 TPAYRLPTGE
-392 LVISFIERLEDEATG
+392 LVISFIERLEDAATG
-407 EPRGILVGR
+407 ELRGILVGR
-416 SDMGESNPT
+416 ADMGESNPT

-454 PDQRVLLSSWTAEG
+454 PDPGLLLSSWTVEG

-477 PGEAY
+477 SGETY
-482 QHTAENGETRLIYH
+482 QYTDENGETRLVYH
-496 MPVIGQPWSVVIM
+496 TRVLGQPWSVVIM
-509 VPYEVVMDLA
+509 VPYKVVMDLA

-547 LTRPLQMLAE
+547 LTRPLHTLAE
-557 ASGQIARGDLTA
+557 ASSQIAQGDLTA
-569 QVKVGGEDEVGRL
+569 QVKVSGEDEVGRL

-624 GHLILANPAAEHAF
+624 GHLMLANPAAEHAF

-656 EPLEQLFTQPAGD
+656 KPLEQLFTRPAGD
-669 QEALVEEIPLSDGR
+669 REAIVEEIPLPDGR
-683 ILYAS
+683 TLYAS

-716 AMKDEFVATVSHD
+716 AMKDVFVATVSHD

-744 PTAGD
+744 PTAGT

-754 QDFVG
+754 REF
-759 RILRGIDQMS
+759 INKIIRGIDQMS
-769 ELIDDLLSIGRI
+769 ELIDDLLDIGRI
-781 EAGVGIEMVPCEVSI
+781 EAGVGIEMAPCEVGN
-796 LVRMVVAELSGRAEA
+796 LVKMVVAELSGRAEA

-821 PTLPLIVGDGALIK
+821 PTLPPIVGDKALIK

-855 VRVRDR
+855 VRVRER

-877 LADQMRLF
+877 PADQMRLF

-927 EGSTFHLALPKEQPE
+927 EGSTFHLALPKEQPGSRSE
-942 RLSAL
+942 ARGA
-947 RHAQDKQQG
+947 

>member
-1 MVMPFYWVGPWADPY
+1 MPFYWVGPWAHPY
-16 FTSPARI
+16 FIFPLRT

-59 GLVLAAALLSNACK
+59 GLVLAAALLSNAFK
-73 FHPANEDAVLVPASP
+73 FHPANEDAVLVPAKP

-114 LMGGMVRGLFESHLI
+114 FIGGMVRGLFESHLI
-129 LRPFEIAVFGLLV
+129 LRPFEMAVFGLLV
-142 GFLIRQDYVG
+142 GFLMRQDYAG

-175 FFWSFY
+175 FFWSLY
-181 VYAAGPFLYVFIS
+181 VYTAGPFLSVFIS
-194 SFAAAIGY
+194 SFAAALGY
-202 LPFILL
+202 LPFILT

-227 KPVIEAQRTPPYGYS
+227 KPAIEAQRTPPYGYS
-242 LNRRLLFFVVPLIL
+242 LNRRLLFFVLPSIL

-263 YVVNVQAIQVATGQT
+263 YVVNVQAIQVATEQT
-278 ITQMA
+278 IAQMV
-283 RDAQNMATE
+283 RDAQNMAEE

-307 LARNEDLQSESYEV
+307 LARSEDLQSESYEV
-321 RQDRLEKDGRS
+321 RQNRLGKDGRS

-341 LDNNLVLLNIYPE
+341 LDNNLALLNIYPE
-354 APPEGLTLSSEEVA
+354 SPPEGLVLSSEERA
-368 GIVKIIGGEAASQR
+368 GIAKMIRGEAVTQR
-382 TSAYPLPTGD
+382 TSAYRLPTGD
-392 LVISFIERLEDEATG
+392 LVISFVERLEDEATG
-407 EPRGILVGR
+407 APRGILVGR
-416 SDMGESNPT
+416 ADMGESNPT

-436 TGEGLGFV
+436 RGEGLGFV
-444 VDERGYIIAH
+444 VDERDYIIAH
-454 PDQRVLLSSWTAEG
+454 PDQEVLLSSWTVEG

-477 PGEAY
+477 RGEVY
-482 QHTAENGETRLIYH
+482 QHTDEKGETRLIYH
-496 MPVIGQPWSVVIM
+496 MRVLGQPWSVVIM

-534 LAVTALILLVISH
+534 LAITALILLIISH
-547 LTRPLQMLAE
+547 LTRPLQVLAE

-569 QVKVGGEDEVGRL
+569 QVNVGGEDEVGRL

-597 EAIERERGRLKA
+597 GAIERERGRLKA

-638 GIKAA
+638 GLKAA
-643 EVVTRPLA
+643 GAVTRPLT
-651 QAIAN
+651 QAIVN
-656 EPLEQLFTQPAGD
+656 EPLGQLFTRPAGD
-669 QEALVEEIPLSDGR
+669 QEAIVEEIPLPDGR
-683 ILYAS
+683 TLYAS
-688 AATIADGDG
+688 AATITDGDG

-737 RGYVTMI
+737 RGYVDMI
-744 PTAGD
+744 STAGS

-754 QDFVG
+754 QQFVD
-759 RILRGIDQMS
+759 RIIRGIDQMA
-769 ELIDDLLSIGRI
+769 ELIDDLLDIGRI
-781 EAGVGIEMVPCEVSI
+781 EAGVGIEFAPCAVGG
-796 LVRMVVAELSGRAEA
+796 LVRVVLAESFGRAEA
-811 KNLKLQLELP
+811 KNLKLRLELP
-821 PTLPLIVGDGALIK
+821 PTLPPIVGDKALIK

-855 VRVRDR
+855 VRVRER

-877 LADQMRLF
+877 PADQIRLF

-903 LGLAIVKSI
+903 LGLAIVRSI

-927 EGSTFHLALPKEQPE
+927 EGSTFHLALPKEQSE
-942 RLSAL
+942 L
-947 RHAQDKQQG
+947 

>member
-1 MVMPFYWVGPWADPY
+1 MSFYWVGPWADPD
-16 FTSPARI
+16 FILPIRA
-23 EGYLFLSLHLIILA
+23 EGYLFLSLHLVILA

-44 DDFRRLGGK
+44 GDFRRLGGR
-53 GIFLLL
+53 GLLLLL
-59 GLVLAAALLSNACK
+59 GLVLAAALLSNAIK
-73 FHPANEDAVLVPASP
+73 FHPESGGAVLVPSRP

-114 LMGGMVRGLFESHLI
+114 FTGGVVRGLFESHLI

-142 GFLIRQDYVG
+142 GFLIRQDYAG
-152 RLFSIL
+152 RLFSIF
-158 RQPIV
+158 RQPII

-181 VYAAGPFLYVFIS
+181 VYVAGPFLYVYIS
-194 SFAAAIGY
+194 SFAAATGY

-213 GLVVQALLL
+213 GFIVQALLL

-242 LNRRLLFFVVPLIL
+242 LNRRLLFFIVPLIL

-263 YVVNVQAIQVATGQT
+263 YVVNVKAIQVATGQT
-278 ITQMA
+278 IAQMA
-283 RDAQNMATE
+283 RDAQNMAEE
-292 RIPIFLLYGQATLQG
+292 RIPVFLLYGQATLQG
-307 LARNEDLQSESYEV
+307 LARNKDLQSESYQV
-321 RQDRLEKDGRS
+321 RQDRLETDGRS

-341 LDNNLVLLNIYPE
+341 LDNDLTLLNIYPE
-354 APPEGLTLSSEEVA
+354 SPPEGLTLSSDEVA
-368 GIVKIIGGEAASQR
+368 GIAKIIGEEAASQR
-382 TSAYPLPTGD
+382 TSAYRLPTGD

-407 EPRGILVGR
+407 ESHGILVGR
-416 SDMGESNPT
+416 ADMGESNPT

-436 TGEGLGFV
+436 RGEGLGFV

-454 PDQRVLLSSWTAEG
+454 PDQRLLFSSWTAEG
-468 SRLPSSDSF
+468 SRLLSSDSL

-482 QHTAENGETRLIYH
+482 QYTDESGETHLIYH
-496 MPVIGQPWSVVIM
+496 MRALGQPWSVVIM
-509 VPYEVVMDLA
+509 VPYKVVMDLA
-519 VEISVPLLIL
+519 VEISVPLLIF

-547 LTRPLQMLAE
+547 LTRPLQVLAE
-557 ASGQIARGDLTA
+557 ASGQIARGDLAA
-569 QVKVGGEDEVGRL
+569 QVNVSGEDEVGRL

-609 ILDSTTDAILVTDSR
+609 ILDSTNDAILVTDSR
-624 GHLILANPAAEHAF
+624 GHLILANPAAEHTF
-638 GIKAA
+638 GIKDAG
-643 EVVTRPLA
+643 VVTRPLA

-656 EPLEQLFTQPAGD
+656 EHLQQLFARPTGD
-669 QEALVEEIPLSDGR
+669 REALVEEIPLPDGR
-683 ILYAS
+683 TLYAS
-688 AATIADGDG
+688 AAAIADGDG

-754 QDFVG
+754 HEFVG

-781 EAGVGIEMVPCEVSI
+781 EAGVGVEMAPCEVGG
-796 LVRMVVAELSGRAEA
+796 LVRMVVAELSGRAQA
-811 KNLKLQLELP
+811 KNLVLQLELP
-821 PTLPLIVGDGALIK
+821 PTLPLIVGDEALLK
-835 RAVANLVDNAI
+835 RAVSNLVDNAI

-855 VRVRDR
+855 VRVRAR

-877 LADQMRLF
+877 PADQIRLF

-912 AERHNGKAWVESKLG
+912 VERHNGKTWVESKLG
-927 EGSTFHLALPKEQPE
+927 EGSTFHLALPREQPGCLH
-942 RLSAL
+942 RNSDS
-947 RHAQDKQQG
+947 RDP

>member
-1 MVMPFYWVGPWADPY
+1 MPFYWVGPWADPY
-16 FTSPARI
+16 FTLPVRT
-23 EGYLFLSLHLIILA
+23 EWYLFLSLHLIILA

-44 DDFRRLGGK
+44 GDFRRLGGK

-73 FHPANEDAVLVPASP
+73 FHPTSEDAVLVPARP

-114 LMGGMVRGLFESHLI
+114 FIGGMVRGLFENHLI

-142 GFLIRQDYVG
+142 GFLIRQDYAG
-152 RLFSIL
+152 RLFSTL

-181 VYAAGPFLYVFIS
+181 VYAAGPFLSVFIS
-194 SFAAAIGY
+194 SFAAALGY

-222 LFPRL
+222 LLPRL
-227 KPVIEAQRTPPYGYS
+227 KPVVEAQQTPPYGYS

-263 YVVNVQAIQVATGQT
+263 YVVNVKAIQVATGQ
-278 ITQMA
+278 ITAQMA
-283 RDAQNMATE
+283 RDAQNMAEE

-307 LARNEDLQSESYEV
+307 LARSEDLQSESYQV

-341 LDNNLVLLNIYPE
+341 LDNNLALLNIYPE
-354 APPEGLTLSSEEVA
+354 SPPEGLTLSSEEVA
-368 GIVKIIGGEAASQR
+368 GIVKMTGGEAASQR
-382 TSAYPLPTGD
+382 TPAYRLPMGD

-416 SDMGESNPT
+416 ADMGESNPT

-436 TGEGLGFV
+436 AGEGLGFV

-454 PDQRVLLSSWTAEG
+454 PDQGVLLSSWMVEG
-468 SRLPSSDSF
+468 SRLPSSDSL

-482 QHTAENGETRLIYH
+482 QHTDENGETRLIYH
-496 MPVIGQPWSVVIM
+496 MPVLGQPWSVVIM

-519 VEISVPLLIL
+519 VEISVPLLIF

-547 LTRPLQMLAE
+547 LTRPLQVLAE
-557 ASGQIARGDLTA
+557 ASSQIARGDLTA
-569 QVKVGGEDEVGRL
+569 QVKVGGEDEVGQL

-589 RVKLKESF
+589 RVRLKESF

-624 GHLILANPAAEHAF
+624 GHLMLANPAAEHAF
-638 GIKAA
+638 GIKTADA
-643 EVVTRPLA
+643 VTRPLA

-656 EPLEQLFTQPAGD
+656 EPLEQLFTRPAGD
-669 QEALVEEIPLSDGR
+669 REALVEEIPLPDGR

-688 AATIADGDG
+688 AATIADSDG

-744 PTAGD
+744 STAGD

-754 QDFVG
+754 QEFVDK
-759 RILRGIDQMS
+759 IIRGVDQMS
-769 ELIDDLLSIGRI
+769 ELIDDLLDIGRI
-781 EAGVGIEMVPCEVSI
+781 EAGVGIEMAPCEMSS

-821 PTLPLIVGDGALIK
+821 PTLPLVVGDGALIK

-855 VRVRDR
+855 VRVRER

-877 LADQMRLF
+877 PADQMRLF

-912 AERHNGKAWVESKLG
+912 AEKHNGKAWVESKLG
-927 EGSTFHLALPKEQPE
+927 KGSTFHLALPKEQPG
-942 RLSAL
+942 RS
-947 RHAQDKQQG
+947 